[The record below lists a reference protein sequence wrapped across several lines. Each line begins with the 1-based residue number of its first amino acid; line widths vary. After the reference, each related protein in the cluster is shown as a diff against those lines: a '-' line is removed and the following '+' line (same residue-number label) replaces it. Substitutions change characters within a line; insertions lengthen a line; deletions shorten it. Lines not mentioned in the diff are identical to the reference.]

1 MKIKVGKKVMWMG
14 HDLNNQPLQR
24 KGKVSKIVNR
34 DLVEVNSGFG
44 ETFIVGSRNLRI
56 VGQ

>member
-1 MKIKVGKKVMWMG
+1 MKIKVGKKVTWMG
-14 HDLNNQPLQR
+14 HDLDGKSLQR
-24 KGKVSKIVNR
+24 QGKVSKIVNR

-44 ETFIVGSRNLRI
+44 NKFIVGSRNLRI

>member
-1 MKIKVGKKVMWMG
+1 MKIKVGKKVTWMG
-14 HDLNNQPLQR
+14 HDLNYQPIQR
-24 KGKVSKIVNR
+24 QGKVSKIVNR

-44 ETFIVGSRNLRI
+44 NKFIVGSRNLRI